1 MLSNKVA
8 FGLMGLVALM
18 GAGGVGAFV
27 ATRRAMPVQAVT
39 AASPAVPL
47 ATPRAP
53 AAVDTTEATVDE
65 SAAPTTSPATDT
77 TAATTLPPS
86 EGAHDAPSAA
96 PASARKAAPAT
107 VAAASRSKSARPD
120 SVQPPPAAPDP
131 QRSAPATEAHGIHA
145 QAPIPMPAPGTVR
158 PGDPDQSTGDRT
170 ASTDPVPSVPQA
182 PQFQEVTIP
191 AESVIGLQ
199 IETAVSSETA
209 RMEDRVVARVSR
221 DVRAEG
227 RVAIPAGSKVLGS
240 VSVIDRGGHMKDQAR
255 LGVRF
260 HTVILADGTE
270 LPLQTETIIREGESP
285 TNASAAKVGGAAIG
299 GAILGAILGGGKGA
313 AIGTA
318 VGAAGG
324 TTAVMTGNRKPA
336 QIAAGSPVT
345 VKVLSPVTVTVDKD

>member
-18 GAGGVGAFV
+18 GAAGVGAFV
-27 ATRRAMPVQAVT
+27 AARRAMPTQTITVPA
-39 AASPAVPL
+39 PAVQPT
-47 ATPRAP
+47 TPPQAP
-53 AAVDTTEATVDE
+53 AAVDATEATLDDSKPAAIS
-65 SAAPTTSPATDT
+65 SADKSATAGT
-77 TAATTLPPS
+77 I
-86 EGAHDAPSAA
+86 A
-96 PASARKAAPAT
+96 PADAAREAQTPAPVLPRKVSAPA
-107 VAAASRSKSARPD
+107 ASSRSKASPPV
-120 SVQPPPAAPDP
+120 SVPAPAVTSDP
-131 QRSAPATEAHGIHA
+131 QRSAPAADARGIHA
-145 QAPIPMPAPGTVR
+145 QAPVPMPAPGTAHPVEA
-158 PGDPDQSTGDRT
+158 DQTGADRT
-170 ASTDPVPSVPQA
+170 AAMEPVPSVPPA

-227 RVAIPAGSKVLGS
+227 RIAIPAGSKVLGA
-240 VSVIDRGGHMKDQAR
+240 VSLVDRGGHMKDQAR

-285 TNASAAKVGGAAIG
+285 TNASATKVGGAAIG

-324 TTAVMTGNRKPA
+324 TTAVMTGGRKAA
-336 QIAAGSPVT
+336 QIAAGAPVT
-345 VKVLSPVTVTVDKD
+345 VKVLSPVTVTVERD